1 MIKVFISHPLTGNFA
16 VNRASA
22 DRICRRLAK
31 QGLLPISPLHLFS
44 FYETEDQDIR
54 DAVLQVC
61 FRLIDLC
68 DEVWMYGDSEGCR
81 MEADYAERSGK
92 VVRNQQG
99 YWRYTESGFGGRC
112 LMSTSWRFEEG
123 KEGCGS

>member
-1 MIKVFISHPLTGNFA
+1 MVGMIKVFISHPLTGNFA

-44 FYETEDQDIR
+44 FYDSEDHATREAI
-54 DAVLQVC
+54 LQVC

-68 DEVWMYGDSEGCR
+68 DEVWVYGDSEGCR
-81 MEADYAERSGK
+81 LEADYAKRIGKIVRRVGTEGEGWERLI
-92 VVRNQQG
+92 NI
-99 YWRYTESGFGGRC
+99 
-112 LMSTSWRFEEG
+112 
-123 KEGCGS
+123 CGEADSE